1 MKKCLK
7 TNIAGVSLIA
17 VMTMVSC
24 NKDEITSDLGNE
36 EVITATELKASDE
49 GELISEDIIGIAED
63 VYAEDE
69 ISATGKSGFRS
80 DYLPECVTI
89 STVVTDTTIERTID
103 FGSGCELP
111 NGNYLAGTIYLD
123 YAKDMEMATK
133 AIGLSLDNF
142 SFNGVAV
149 TGSASVV
156 RQRSNG
162 NGNPQSDASWTFEG
176 LWPNDDNFSF
186 NGNRTR
192 EWIEGYASGFWAD
205 NVFLITGKGTF
216 KSRSGNIFV
225 KEIQEPL
232 RREWSCRFVVSGTM
246 LISRNDASV
255 SLDFG
260 DGSCDGKGLLTYAD
274 GSTKEI
280 FLRRFLND

>member
-7 TNIAGVSLIA
+7 TNVVGVSLIA
-17 VMTMVSC
+17 VMMMVSC
-24 NKDEITSDLGNE
+24 NKDENTSDLGND

-49 GELISEDIIGIAED
+49 GELISEEIIGIAED

-69 ISATGKSGFRS
+69 ISATGKYGFRS
-80 DYLPECVTI
+80 DYLPECAIVT
-89 STVVTDTTIERTID
+89 TVVTDTTIERTID
-103 FGSGCELP
+103 FGMGCELP
-111 NGNYLAGTIYLD
+111 NGNYLAGIIYLE

-133 AIGLSLDNF
+133 TIGLSLENF
-142 SFNGVAV
+142 SFNRVAV
-149 TGSASVV
+149 AGSASVV

-176 LWPNDDNFSF
+176 VWPNDDTFSF

-192 EWIEGYASGFWAD
+192 EWIEGYASGFWSD
-205 NVFLITGKGTF
+205 NVFLITGKGSF
-216 KSRSGNIFV
+216 KGRLGNVFE
-225 KEIQEPL
+225 KEIQKPL
-232 RREWSCRFVVSGTM
+232 RREWSCRFIVSGSM

-255 SLDFG
+255 TLDFG
-260 DGSCDGKGLLTYAD
+260 EGSCDGKGLLTYAD

-280 FLRRFLND
+280 FLRRFSAD